1 MLQSSFPTM
10 KKRELSIGKMLLNL
24 YTSKV
29 RKNSIMEAGI
39 YLNRV
44 VTQNSDFLE
53 SLYSMRFKVRMLL

>member
-1 MLQSSFPTM
+1 MLRLLFLTM
-10 KKRELSIGKMLLNL
+10 KKREISIGKMLLNL

-29 RKNSIMEAGI
+29 RKNSIMEARI

-44 VTQNSDFLE
+44 VTQSSDFLE